1 MPENLLQI
9 ITIQPRGVESTRK
22 KVAGLFA
29 AFREGADEATEAG
42 DSVLGRIKGIGKSA
56 KVWIAGVAVS
66 AIAALTAG
74 LAKAASTAIKF
85 EENLQK
91 VGTLIDGDVTGT
103 LDRFAEGLDRI
114 RQQLPVT
121 TDLTRALYDAISAGI
136 PEEDAIGFL
145 DDAARAAT
153 AGMTDTKTAVDA
165 LTSALNAYG
174 KEVEETEEISDS
186 FFQAIEA
193 GKTTFPEL
201 ASEMGKVLPL
211 ASSLGV
217 EIDEVNAALATL
229 TASGR
234 STSEAGTELRQIL
247 NSLIKEGE
255 RFRSVGIDINEVLDE
270 RGLFGVLQRVR
281 EETGGSSQEMRK
293 LFRRVQALNGAITLG
308 VENNQKFADTLGLM
322 EEKAG
327 ATDEAV
333 QQMEKSVSS
342 LWQTTRNQLS
352 TLWRQLGEDVLP
364 TLNSVLRT
372 TVGLLDDAS
381 STDLDRL
388 IQTVSEMQGIDS
400 GVEERLRAVRRLRRA
415 EERLEEARGDR
426 QGEIVTGVD
435 FSTRPSTLRRGELS
449 EMDVEELRSRLQA
462 VNEALA
468 ERANRVAELEAKE
481 GDLSEVQQQTLDM
494 ARRRRS
500 LLETARKGLL
510 EGIETLTR
518 YEAAQKAVT
527 QARGNLNNALS
538 DDPAAQSG
546 GGGATTPGGD
556 EGPSPEQRTKAR
568 KKLLEITRR
577 VTQEEQLRGAANEEA
592 RQALQN
598 IFDLKARIRRIDELQ
613 NTLQGEQ
620 LKKAKEQKQV
630 LQDRLEEQKNALE
643 EAGRAEEVQVLD
655 PEALVASAEETAK
668 AFKQK
673 LTGEIRSIQEA
684 AGAQSVGVLGVDV
697 EEMVSR
703 IEEQRKRLEQGEI
716 NPAQFAEEARSI
728 AKEYRSEIEKI
739 IDRSV
744 QLTTLTEEQGKRM
757 KQGLKPA
764 RDEAQA
770 LRADFIQTIGDLQRH
785 GEISAGVGAQI
796 AEGIRNMSDEAL
808 KKTGSLSE
816 ALKHLKKS
824 SEDID
829 SDAIDALLDAL
840 EESTEQAE
848 DLGEALQDTARFVR
862 GIGDLASQF
871 GDLSDEAEAAIDSTA
886 TVLDNVG
893 RLVELTE
900 KEDISGLGDIFSGAS
915 SFSTTLSGITS
926 VLGAAGGV
934 ASMVQAFLED
944 AEGLSFEQM
953 KDLKLSIDENI
964 DAIRENTKA
973 LLGEGQIGEDISPDT
988 IEQAEALIKE
998 LSDVPYGGEIADK
1011 WMDTVERLLAQLGRL
1026 DIPGFKDFRPL
1037 FKDLTKAVAN
1047 KTGFVKAGVRP
1058 EVLKLITGKMSPE
1071 EFIEHFSSDH
1081 SDADEGDIRDLLKQ
1095 MIGDGF
1101 KGLKDILQ
1109 QVNENLGTFSDSISG
1124 AIEELK
1130 FMRQFGDTD
1139 PMQNFASFMDTV
1151 ISNATGDL
1159 KKLLQEASSLDISTE
1174 EGREQLSTI
1183 ITEIS
1188 EQLAAGNLDD
1198 LGEVDPNQVEN
1209 LLSELQSFTKERDGG
1224 ESDFNTQAAKA
1235 RIITEH
1241 QANEVVSFLQELV
1254 QLSRTQR
1261 DLLSAILTSL
1271 GGEPPESPPVSES
1284 SSAPEAAAGPQAA
1297 STPGVGIP
1305 AGLQETIAAAEANGF
1320 RPPVPT
1326 GQRSMKKIVNEGQAV
1341 YNINLEING
1350 EMSAERTARKVKK
1363 YLDEYL
1369 PRG

>member
-1 MPENLLQI
+1 MPENLLQT
-9 ITIQPRGVESTRK
+9 ITIKPRGVENTRR

-56 KVWIAGVAVS
+56 KVWIAGVAMS

-136 PEEDAIGFL
+136 PEENAIGFL

-364 TLNSVLRT
+364 TLNSALRA

-415 EERLEEARGDR
+415 EERVEEARGDR

-435 FSTRPSTLRRGELS
+435 LSTRPSTLRRGELS
-449 EMDVEELRSRLQA
+449 EMNVEELRSRLQA

-527 QARGNLNNALS
+527 QARQDLNDALS
-538 DDPAAQSG
+538 EDPAAQSG
-546 GGGATTPGGD
+546 GGESAAVGAGEPSLLQRLSGIENVD
-556 EGPSPEQRTKAR
+556 ELDPAT
-568 KKLLEITRR
+568 
-577 VTQEEQLRGAANEEA
+577 
-592 RQALQN
+592 RQA
-598 IFDLKARIRRIDELQ
+598 IGDW
-613 NTLQGEQ
+613 
-620 LKKAKEQKQV
+620 V
-630 LQDRLEEQKNALE
+630 
-643 EAGRAEEVQVLD
+643 
-655 PEALVASAEETAK
+655 EALQSNLK
-668 AFKQK
+668 
-673 LTGEIRSIQEA
+673 GEIKAMQEA
-684 AGAQSVGVLGVDV
+684 AGAQDVGLLGVDV
-697 EEMVSR
+697 EEMVNR
-703 IEEQRKRLEQGEI
+703 IGEARERLEQGDI

-728 AKEYRSEIEKI
+728 AAEYRSEIEKI

-764 RDEAQA
+764 RDEAQK
-770 LRADFIQTIGDLQRH
+770 LRADFIQTIGDLRGRGKIGQDAAL
-785 GEISAGVGAQI
+785 EITKAIKQADDQT
-796 AEGIRNMSDEAL
+796 L
-808 KKTGSLSE
+808 KTAGSLDEFLKRLEQTGE
-816 ALKHLKKS
+816 AGP
-824 SEDID
+824 
-829 SDAIDALLDAL
+829 DAINAVRDAM

-848 DLGEALQDTARFVR
+848 DFGKALQDTARFVR

-886 TVLDNVG
+886 TLLSNVG
-893 RLVELTE
+893 RLIELKNQ
-900 KEDISGLGDIFSGAS
+900 KEGFSNIFSSFSGAV
-915 SFSTTLSGITS
+915 SGIGAI
-926 VLGAAGGV
+926 LGAAGGL
-934 ASMVQAFLED
+934 ASL
-944 AEGLSFEQM
+944 LSASGGDGQPQKKMEELR
-953 KDLKLSIDENI
+953 KKIDENVR
-964 DAIRENTKA
+964 ALQENTEA
-973 LLGEGQIGEDISPDT
+973 VLEQARVGENMSRRTLDRANELISQIVSSEFDEMSSLQQDRLLTQLENLAPMFEDVPGLLEDVETYFMGGQPISDSGQIVVSDQYMRQLAREFVLTDATAQDIVDRLEEKTAGIST
-988 IEQAEALIKE
+988 SGGLTKE
-998 LSDVPYGGEIADK
+998 E
-1011 WMDTVERLLAQLGRL
+1011 LLNQFGNFSGIGGRL
-1026 DIPGFKDFRPL
+1026 AEI
-1037 FKDLTKAVAN
+1037 
-1047 KTGFVKAGVRP
+1047 
-1058 EVLKLITGKMSPE
+1058 E
-1071 EFIEHFSSDH
+1071 EQF
-1081 SDADEGDIRDLLKQ
+1081 AQ
-1095 MIGDGF
+1095 
-1101 KGLKDILQ
+1101 
-1109 QVNENLGTFSDSISG
+1109 FSDTMSG
-1124 AIEELK
+1124 VIEELN
-1130 FMRQFGDTD
+1130 FRRQELGATFEQLRSTLTD
-1139 PMQNFASFMDTV
+1139 RLPDLGFSEELIGRKAPKSFTEILQSRIEEASR
-1151 ISNATGDL
+1151 GDL
-1159 KKLLQEASSLDISTE
+1159 EEIRQKLAESLAGDRDLSFLWQELEGVSVDELLGDVTPSQFEDFLDQLGTITDVGGDEGETDFSTSATVQ
-1174 EGREQLSTI
+1174 RT
-1183 ITEIS
+1183 
-1188 EQLAAGNLDD
+1188 
-1198 LGEVDPNQVEN
+1198 
-1209 LLSELQSFTKERDGG
+1209 
-1224 ESDFNTQAAKA
+1224 
-1235 RIITEH
+1235 ITEH
-1241 QANEVVSFLQELV
+1241 QANQLLAFQRELV
-1254 QLSRTQR
+1254 QLGREQLDALTQTT
-1261 DLLSAILTSL
+1261 ILPFGPGSGDD
-1271 GGEPPESPPVSES
+1271 GGDG
-1284 SSAPEAAAGPQAA
+1284 AP
-1297 STPGVGIP
+1297 VGIP

-1320 RPPVPT
+1320 RPPT
-1326 GQRSMKKIVNEGQAV
+1326 MGGQRSMKKIVNEGRAV
-1341 YNINLEING
+1341 YNIEFEING
-1350 EMSAERTARKVKK
+1350 EMSAERTARKVRQ

>member
-1 MPENLLQI
+1 MPENLLQT
-9 ITIQPRGVESTRK
+9 ITIKPRGVESTRK

-136 PEEDAIGFL
+136 PEENAIGFL

-364 TLNSVLRT
+364 ALNSALRA

-415 EERLEEARGDR
+415 EERVEEARGDR

-435 FSTRPSTLRRGELS
+435 LSTRPSTLRRGELS
-449 EMDVEELRSRLQA
+449 EMNVEELRSRLQA

-527 QARGNLNNALS
+527 QARQDLNDALS
-538 DDPAAQSG
+538 EDPAAQSG
-546 GGGATTPGGD
+546 GGESAAVGAGEPSLLQRLSGIENVDELDPATQKAIGD
-556 EGPSPEQRTKAR
+556 WVE
-568 KKLLEITRR
+568 
-577 VTQEEQLRGAANEEA
+577 
-592 RQALQN
+592 ALQSN
-598 IFDLKARIRRIDELQ
+598 LEGEVKAMQ
-613 NTLQGEQ
+613 Q
-620 LKKAKEQKQV
+620 
-630 LQDRLEEQKNALE
+630 
-643 EAGRAEEVQVLD
+643 
-655 PEALVASAEETAK
+655 
-668 AFKQK
+668 
-673 LTGEIRSIQEA
+673 A
-684 AGAQSVGVLGVDV
+684 AGIGDTGLLGVDV

-716 NPAQFAEEARSI
+716 NPAQFAEEAGAI
-728 AKEYRSEIEKI
+728 AKEYRTEIETI
-739 IDRSV
+739 IDRTV
-744 QLTTLTEEQGKRM
+744 QLTTLSEEAGRRM

-770 LRADFIQTIGDLQRH
+770 LRSEYIQRVGDLQAR
-785 GEISAGVGAQI
+785 GEISAETAEEI
-796 AEGIRNMSDEAL
+796 AKAIESMSDEAL
-808 KKTGSLSE
+808 KAAGSFDEVLKRLSE
-816 ALKHLKKS
+816 TNEI
-824 SEDID
+824 SEDTF
-829 SDAIDALLDAL
+829 SAAQDAL
-840 EESTEQAE
+840 EHLTGETEEWGKAM
-848 DLGEALQDTARFVR
+848 QDAARFVR
-862 GIGDLASQF
+862 GIGDLADQF

-893 RLVELTE
+893 RLVELSKDAE
-900 KEDISGLGDIFSGAS
+900 GFSNIFSSFSGAV
-915 SFSTTLSGITS
+915 SGVSAI
-926 VLGAAGGV
+926 LGAAGGI
-934 ASMVQAFLED
+934 ASMVQTLAGD
-944 AEGLSFEQM
+944 NGP
-953 KDLKLSIDENI
+953 
-964 DAIRENTKA
+964 
-973 LLGEGQIGEDISPDT
+973 GEER
-988 IEQAEALIKE
+988 IKE
-998 LSDVPYGGEIADK
+998 LRQEMNENTRALRKNTEALFDQSVVGGDVSEEAV
-1011 WMDTVERLLAQLGRL
+1011 DTVESALQTIREQTTDLQNMFNVETDLSETEVLDLFGQIEETGIEAFQDITDTFKNLRDRGLPVSKALRRVVTGDLIDFEGIESIFERLKDNFGEFGQSLQGLISEIKIRRDQLGESVQSLTDVIVRKLENVGFDAPLTHALEKMLSNL
-1026 DIPGFKDFRPL
+1026 DLKDEQAVQDFL
-1037 FKDLTKAVAN
+1037 DQLTKF
-1047 KTGFVKAGVRP
+1047 FVGD
-1058 EVLKLITGKMSPE
+1058 ISPE
-1071 EFIEHFSSDH
+1071 EFTSRFRAGRRLTEELDELLGDVSPNEFQKFVDMLRSTLTG
-1081 SDADEGDIRDLLKQ
+1081 AGGQQDEG
-1095 MIGDGF
+1095 
-1101 KGLKDILQ
+1101 
-1109 QVNENLGTFSDSISG
+1109 
-1124 AIEELK
+1124 
-1130 FMRQFGDTD
+1130 QFT
-1139 PMQNFASFMDTV
+1139 
-1151 ISNATGDL
+1151 
-1159 KKLLQEASSLDISTE
+1159 
-1174 EGREQLSTI
+1174 
-1183 ITEIS
+1183 
-1188 EQLAAGNLDD
+1188 
-1198 LGEVDPNQVEN
+1198 
-1209 LLSELQSFTKERDGG
+1209 
-1224 ESDFNTQAAKA
+1224 TQAAIS
-1235 RIITEH
+1235 RTITEH
-1241 QANEVVSFLQELV
+1241 DANQLLAFQRELV
-1254 QLSRTQR
+1254 QLGRTQR
-1261 DLLSAILTSL
+1261 DLLSAILASL
-1271 GGEPPESPPVSES
+1271 GGKPPESPPASGS
-1284 SSAPEAAAGPQAA
+1284 SSASQAPPASEAPSG
-1297 STPGVGIP
+1297 PGVGIP
-1305 AGLQETIAAAEANGF
+1305 ADLQETIAAAEANGF
-1320 RPPVPT
+1320 RPPDVGRQQQLRKKVVNQ
-1326 GQRSMKKIVNEGQAV
+1326 GQTNYIDI
-1341 YNINLEING
+1341 NISG
-1350 EMSAERTARKVKK
+1350 EMSAERTARKVRQ

>member
-1 MPENLLQI
+1 MPENLLQT
-9 ITIQPRGVESTRK
+9 ITIKPRGVESTRK

-255 RFRSVGIDINEVLDE
+255 RFRQMGINVNEVLDE
-270 RGLFGVLQRVR
+270 RGLFSVLQRVR

-364 TLNSVLRT
+364 TLNSALRA

-400 GVEERLRAVRRLRRA
+400 GAEERLRAVRRLRRA

-426 QGEIVTGVD
+426 QGEIITGVD

-449 EMDVEELRSRLQA
+449 EMNVEELRSRLQA

-468 ERANRVAELEAKE
+468 KRANRVAELEAKE

-527 QARGNLNNALS
+527 QARENLNNALS
-538 DDPAAQSG
+538 DDPTPQG
-546 GGGATTPGGD
+546 GGGESPDVGGGSGAQTILQRLSGIEDIDQVDPAT
-556 EGPSPEQRTKAR
+556 
-568 KKLLEITRR
+568 
-577 VTQEEQLRGAANEEA
+577 
-592 RQALQN
+592 RQA
-598 IFDLKARIRRIDELQ
+598 IGDW
-613 NTLQGEQ
+613 
-620 LKKAKEQKQV
+620 V
-630 LQDRLEEQKNALE
+630 
-643 EAGRAEEVQVLD
+643 
-655 PEALVASAEETAK
+655 EALQSQLEGKIK
-668 AFKQK
+668 AMQ
-673 LTGEIRSIQEA
+673 QA
-684 AGAQSVGVLGVDV
+684 AGAQDVGLLGVDV

-703 IEEQRKRLEQGEI
+703 IEEQRKRLKREEI
-716 NPAQFAEEARSI
+716 SPAEFAEESSAI
-728 AKEYRSEIEKI
+728 AAEYRKEIEKI
-739 IDRSV
+739 IDRAV
-744 QLTTLTEEQGKRM
+744 ELTTLTEEQGKRM
-757 KQGLKPA
+757 KRGLGVA
-764 RDEAQA
+764 RDEAQK
-770 LRADFIQTIGDLQRH
+770 LRADFIQTIGDLRGR

-808 KKTGSLSE
+808 KKAGSLSE
-816 ALKHLKKS
+816 ALKRLEKS

-840 EESTEQAE
+840 EASKEQAE
-848 DLGEALQDTARFVR
+848 GLGEALQDAARFVR
-862 GIGDLASQF
+862 GIGDLADQF
-871 GDLSDEAEAAIDSTA
+871 SDLSDEAETAIDSTA
-886 TVLDNVG
+886 TVLENVG

-900 KEDISGLGDIFSGAS
+900 KEDISGLGDIFSEAS
-915 SFSTTLSGITS
+915 SFTTTLSGITS
-926 VLGAAGGV
+926 ILGAAGGLASLLGGLLSGSDKGPSFDELASKIDDNVDALKENTRALLEEGQVGADVSPEDFEPIQDMMDELRGVLEGETNLANINEAIRLIGEMEKEAEFLPEKFTQMVDSLSSAVSEAATFTGSQGLRADKLV
-934 ASMVQAFLED
+934 AELVAGMISPQQFREQ
-944 AEGLSFEQM
+944 LSEVAGE
-953 KDLKLSIDENI
+953 KLSESELSQIMD
-964 DAIRENTKA
+964 
-973 LLGEGQIGEDISPDT
+973 QIGED
-988 IEQAEALIKE
+988 
-998 LSDVPYGGEIADK
+998 
-1011 WMDTVERLLAQLGRL
+1011 
-1026 DIPGFKDFRPL
+1026 FR
-1037 FKDLTKAVAN
+1037 
-1047 KTGFVKAGVRP
+1047 G
-1058 EVLKLITGKMSPE
+1058 I
-1071 EFIEHFSSDH
+1071 
-1081 SDADEGDIRDLLKQ
+1081 GDILSQ
-1095 MIGDGF
+1095 
-1101 KGLKDILQ
+1101 LQ
-1109 QVNENLGTFSDSISG
+1109 EDLGTFGSSISG
-1124 AIEELK
+1124 VIEELDY
-1130 FMRQFGDTD
+1130 RRETLG
-1139 PMQNFASFMDTV
+1139 ASFEQLRSTLTDRLPDLGFSEELIGRKAPKSFTEILQSRMEEA
-1151 ISNATGDL
+1151 SRGDL
-1159 KKLLQEASSLDISTE
+1159 EELRQKLAESLVGDRDLSFLWQELEGVSVDEVLGDVTPSQFEDFLDQLGTITDVGGD
-1174 EGREQLSTI
+1174 EGET
-1183 ITEIS
+1183 
-1188 EQLAAGNLDD
+1188 
-1198 LGEVDPNQVEN
+1198 
-1209 LLSELQSFTKERDGG
+1209 
-1224 ESDFNTQAAKA
+1224 DFSTQAAIS
-1235 RIITEH
+1235 RTITEH
-1241 QANEVVSFLQELV
+1241 DANQLLAFQREQV

-1261 DLLSAILTSL
+1261 DLLSRILASL
-1271 GGEPPESPPVSES
+1271 GGKPPESPPAQES
-1284 SSAPEAAAGPQAA
+1284 SSVPEAPPTSEAA
-1297 STPGVGIP
+1297 SGPGVDIP

-1320 RPPVPT
+1320 QVPNLT
-1326 GQRSMKKIVNEGQAV
+1326 SPQRTVNKTVSQGDQTV
-1341 YNINLEING
+1341 YNIRIDVDSPDGREI
-1350 EMSAERTARKVKK
+1350 ARRI
-1363 YLDEYL
+1363 DRAIRRAT
-1369 PRG
+1369 PGRRQQ